1 MPNKMIAVIA
11 FFLMTVAA
19 FCAPPFEWEAKSAGN
34 SLTVTARV
42 APGELFLCEFADSRR
57 NRSRRQCRRD
67 DVKPGSGAP
76 SR

>member
-42 APGELFLCEFADSRR
+42 APGNYFMRIR
-57 NRSRRQCRRD
+57 
-67 DVKPGSGAP
+67 
-76 SR
+76 